1 MESNMKIKA
10 LLAAALV
17 ATSSA
22 SFASVDDGLDL
33 ATLTGGEL
41 ILAAW
46 DDVAKNPSC
55 STLV

>member
-1 MESNMKIKA
+1 MKIKA